1 VNPKYCCF
9 FILNKGDATIQHYG
23 ENKSTNLAEN
33 RIGVD
38 FIMKMNDSVFGELE
52 HDYVWTKDTTIQFFE
67 NENKISLMIDG
78 DEDGIFDEE
87 QYLAYQALMKNWNDL
102 QQNFLQKL
110 LEYYQQRRY
119 ELGYD
124 IAFNENYPL
133 VETTG
138 QILEMIELD
147 GIVVPYG
154 DIREGRDIGVLFNCS
169 WDKENGVGLR
179 LLDEEV
185 IEVGYQDIVI

>member
-1 VNPKYCCF
+1 
-9 FILNKGDATIQHYG
+9 
-23 ENKSTNLAEN
+23 
-33 RIGVD
+33 
-38 FIMKMNDSVFGELE
+38 MKMNDSVFGELE
-52 HDYVWTKDTTIQFFE
+52 HEYVWTKDMTIQFFE
-67 NENKISLMIDG
+67 NENKISLIIEG
-78 DEDGIFDEE
+78 NEDGIFDKE
-87 QYLAYQALMKNWNDL
+87 QYIAYQALMKNWNEL
-102 QQNFLQKL
+102 QQNLVQKL
-110 LEYYQQRRY
+110 LEYYQQSRY

-124 IAFNENYPL
+124 IAFHENYPL